1 MIRQTSGEHAMLLQ
15 CRRVYLRARH
25 PFAFIFLIITLS
37 SCGWFHE
44 TLEVDPTAIN
54 DARQIGTV
62 VLHAKSEYT
71 WENSTQIDEILVMD
85 VGASDSKEAEI
96 EAHSRLIQQGWT
108 ELNAEQVESRKGRH
122 VIVSLDS
129 LDGLEAYGATLQA
142 EIEKAVQAASKEAD
156 TLVIVD
162 LAPME

>member
-1 MIRQTSGEHAMLLQ
+1 
-15 CRRVYLRARH
+15 
-25 PFAFIFLIITLS
+25 
-37 SCGWFHE
+37 
-44 TLEVDPTAIN
+44 
-54 DARQIGTV
+54 
-62 VLHAKSEYT
+62 
-71 WENSTQIDEILVMD
+71 MD